1 MKTQKARLFTL
12 LLSGLILFGCS
23 RYGSELQ
30 YVEYGNVH
38 VQITDAPFPAH
49 LVDAAYMTVTK
60 IEARGDHLEEDPD
73 SGGFVTLF
81 EGEQTIDITKLT
93 NGMTQSMGIAEVPV
107 GTYDQVRLYV
117 TDASVE
123 LTDGS
128 THEVK
133 VPSGSQSG
141 IKIKIRPG
149 LTVTGELTSELLLD
163 VDLSRSFV
171 LRGNPNNPNSVN
183 GLIFKPVV
191 RATNMS
197 TTGSL
202 AGYVTCES
210 PEPGEPVEGAQI
222 SLYSADTLYTSA
234 MTDASGGYKIM
245 GIEAGT
251 FRVVAEKDGYEPEE
265 AEAVAITAANLQTQD
280 FALQPEP

>member
-1 MKTQKARLFTL
+1 MKTQKARLFML
-12 LLSGLILFGCS
+12 LFGGLILLGCS

-49 LVDAAYMTVTK
+49 LVSAAYMTVTK
-60 IEARGDHLEEDPD
+60 IEVKGPHLEEDPD
-73 SGGFVTLF
+73 TGGFVTLF
-81 EGEQTIDITKLT
+81 EGEETIDITKLS
-93 NGMTQSMGIAEVPV
+93 NGMTQSMGITEVPV

-123 LTDGS
+123 LTDGGS
-128 THEVK
+128 FEVK
-133 VPSGSQSG
+133 VPSGAQSG
-141 IKIKIRPG
+141 IKIRIRPG

-171 LRGNPNNPNSVN
+171 LRGNPNNPKSVE

-191 RATNMS
+191 RASNMS

-202 AGYVTCES
+202 AGFVTCDT

-222 SLYSADTLYTSA
+222 SLYAADTLYTSA
-234 MTDASGGYKIM
+234 LTDSSGRSAS
-245 GIEAGT
+245 
-251 FRVVAEKDGYEPEE
+251 
-265 AEAVAITAANLQTQD
+265 
-280 FALQPEP
+280 

>member
-1 MKTQKARLFTL
+1 MKTQKARLFML
-12 LLSGLILFGCS
+12 LFSGLILLGCS

-49 LVDAAYMTVTK
+49 LVDAAYMTVTR
-60 IEARGDHLEEDPD
+60 IEARDPQLEEDSE
-73 SGGFVTLF
+73 SGRFVTLF
-81 EGEQTIDITKLT
+81 EGEQTIDVTKLT
-93 NGMTQSMGIAEVPV
+93 NGMTQSMGITEVPV

-123 LTDGS
+123 LSDGS
-128 THEVK
+128 SYEVK
-133 VPSGSQSG
+133 VPSGEQTG

-171 LRGNPNNPNSVN
+171 LRGDPNNPDSAN

-191 RATNMS
+191 RAANMS
-197 TTGSL
+197 TTGTL
-202 AGYVTCES
+202 AGYVTCQT

-222 SLYSADTLYTSA
+222 SLYAADTLYTSA
-234 MTDASGGYKIM
+234 MTDATGGYKIM

-251 FRVVAEKDGYEPEE
+251 FRVVAEKEGYQPAE
-265 AEAVAITAANLQTQD
+265 AEAVTITAANLQTQD
-280 FALQPEP
+280 FEMEPEP

>member
-1 MKTQKARLFTL
+1 MKTQKARLFML
-12 LLSGLILFGCS
+12 LFSGLILLGCS

-30 YVEYGNVH
+30 YVEYGKVH
-38 VQITDAPFPAH
+38 VLITDAPFPAH

-60 IEARGDHLEEDPD
+60 IEARGEELEEASE

-81 EGEQTIDITKLT
+81 EGEETIDITKLT
-93 NGMTQSMGIAEVPV
+93 NGMTQSMGITEVPV

-128 THEVK
+128 TYEVK
-133 VPSGSQSG
+133 VPSGAQSG
-141 IKIKIRPG
+141 IKIQIRPG

-171 LRGNPNNPNSVN
+171 LRGNPSKPEDAN

-191 RATNMS
+191 RATNRS

-202 AGYVTCES
+202 AGIVTCES

-222 SLYSADTLYTSA
+222 SLYAADTLYTSA

-251 FRVVAEKDGYEPEE
+251 FLVVAEKEGYQPAE
-265 AEAVAITAANLQTQD
+265 AESVTITAANLQTQD